1 MQLGQLGRQVVIVS
15 KLANLAETDL
25 SSIQKHEQR
34 RNNINKAQAETLY
47 KIARVLGCNIEDL
60 LEN

>member
-25 SSIQKHEQR
+25 SSIQKYEQR

>member
-25 SSIQKHEQR
+25 SSIQKYEQR

-47 KIARVLGCNIEDL
+47 KIARVLGCNVEDL

>member
-25 SSIQKHEQR
+25 SSIQKYEQR
-34 RNNINKAQAETLY
+34 RNNINKAQAKTLY

>member
-25 SSIQKHEQR
+25 SSIQKYEQR

-47 KIARVLGCNIEDL
+47 KVARVLGCNIEDL